1 VSTAPLCGQKY
12 VSSSA
17 GRAQVSKTW
26 CRRFDPFLTCKLKLK
41 EIKMENKWS
50 KENLEKIVSLPKSKN
65 EVLDRMGLRKA
76 GSNNR
81 TLRKYLNK

>member
-1 VSTAPLCGQKY
+1 
-12 VSSSA
+12 
-17 GRAQVSKTW
+17 
-26 CRRFDPFLTCKLKLK
+26 
-41 EIKMENKWS
+41 MENKWS